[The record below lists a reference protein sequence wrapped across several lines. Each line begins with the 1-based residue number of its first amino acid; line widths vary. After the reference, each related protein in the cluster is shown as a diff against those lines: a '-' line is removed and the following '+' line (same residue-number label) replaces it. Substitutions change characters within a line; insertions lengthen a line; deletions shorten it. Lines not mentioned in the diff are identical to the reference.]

1 MRHIGD
7 ITQLNPDE
15 KHGLKVKNIKT
26 HGELNKL
33 EILNIAKCELWLKDQ
48 QLDDILSIQFV
59 KLLHKKMFED
69 VWDWAG
75 IFRTSEKSIGQVHP
89 SQIQEQLLA
98 LLREADYWFQN
109 EIYSP
114 LVFAARLH
122 VRFEQIHPFPNGNG
136 RHGRILT
143 NLYLQHVF
151 KHPPIK
157 WLDLTRYKNSEEL
170 RKNYIASLRA
180 ADDYDFEPILEFVGA
195 K

>member
-7 ITQLNPDE
+7 TTQLNPDE

-59 KLLHKKMFED
+59 KLLHKKKMFED

-75 IFRTSEKSIGQVHP
+75 IFRTSEKNLGQVHP
-89 SQIQEQLLA
+89 SQTQEQLLA
-98 LLREADYWFQN
+98 LLHEADYWFQN

-114 LVFAARLH
+114 LESAARLH
-122 VRFEQIHPFPNGNG
+122 VKIR
-136 RHGRILT
+136 T
-143 NLYLQHVF
+143 NPSF
-151 KHPPIK
+151 SK
-157 WLDLTRYKNSEEL
+157 R
-170 RKNYIASLRA
+170 
-180 ADDYDFEPILEFVGA
+180 
-195 K
+195 